1 MRLPLNAYIPD
12 EYVRDGFQKIQMYKM
27 VKAIENETDYN
38 ELVDEMTDRFGD
50 IPLEADLL
58 LRVARVK
65 AWGRIAGVE
74 SIKKQQSLIEVRI
87 SPEGTCEDRRCK
99 TCI

>member
-1 MRLPLNAYIPD
+1 MSIFVMDSKKFKCIN
-12 EYVRDGFQKIQMYKM
+12 V
-27 VKAIENETDYN
+27 VKAIESEADYS

-50 IPLEADLL
+50 MPLEADFL

-74 SIKKQQSLIEVRI
+74 SIKKQQSLIEVRTI
-87 SPEGTCEDRRCK
+87 P
-99 TCI
+99 